1 MAYHK
6 FHYYSM
12 LKRYSRII
20 EVLRKYGFGYIVDQ
34 LGLSTFSDIRAWFR
48 RKSREEKIHISK
60 PARIRMVLEELGTT
74 YIKLGQL
81 LSMRQDLIPE
91 KYAAELSK
99 LQDEVPP
106 FEYEDVRII
115 IEEEFGVPIED
126 LFYSFE
132 TKPLAAA
139 SIGQVH
145 RAKLKNGDD
154 VVVKI
159 QRPDIKKVIESD
171 LEIMYSIAGFADEH
185 IPELRLYRPIEIVD
199 ELSRSIHAEMDYT
212 QEGRNT
218 DHFATNFRNNSGIFI
233 PKIYWD
239 HTSIRVLTLEYIEG
253 VKSSYLDLLDEKG
266 FDRRKIAHTVGNAF
280 MQQVFEDGFFHAD
293 LHPGNMLIKDDGKIA
308 LIDFG
313 LVGHLSTETR
323 NMLID
328 ELIAITKGDIDLFV
342 ETLKDMGYIGDHVDI
357 VSLKADVEYF
367 RTKYYGRPLK
377 DFDTHVIIEELIGIL
392 RKHQVQIPSNLAL
405 LARAV
410 LTVEGFGRMMD
421 PGFNISELGESYGKK
436 ILKQRLGPQNLAQN
450 TYSHILDWS
459 RVFKKAPTKI
469 SHILDVAEKGCLK
482 LEIEP
487 QSAKRISSDINAAS
501 NRLSLSLM
509 ISAVIVGSSMI
520 IQTNMKPHLWG
531 VPLLGV
537 FGFLMA
543 ALFGLWLIIY
553 IVRTGEI

>member
-1 MAYHK
+1 
-6 FHYYSM
+6 M
-12 LKRYSRII
+12 LKRSSRII

-34 LGLSTFSDIRAWFR
+34 MGLSTYGDVRAWFG
-48 RKSREEKIHISK
+48 RKSRKEKIHVSK

-81 LSMRQDLIPE
+81 LSMREDLIPE
-91 KYAAELSK
+91 EYAMELSK

-106 FEYEDVRII
+106 FEYEEVKRI
-115 IEEEFGVPIED
+115 IEEEFRVPIED
-126 LFYSFE
+126 LFDSFE
-132 TKPLAAA
+132 EKPLAAA

-145 RAKLKNGDD
+145 RAKIKNGQA
-154 VVVKI
+154 VVVKV
-159 QRPDIKKVIESD
+159 QRPGIKEVIESD
-171 LEIMYSIAGFADEH
+171 LEIMYSIAGFAEEH
-185 IPELRLYRPIEIVD
+185 IPELRLYRPLEIVE

-218 DHFATNFRNNSGIFI
+218 DHFATNFGENRGIFI
-233 PKIYWD
+233 PKVYWD
-239 HTSIRVLTLEYIEG
+239 HTSTRVLTLEYIEG
-253 VKSSYLDLLDEKG
+253 LKSSCLDLLDEKG
-266 FDRRKIAHTVGNAF
+266 FDRSEIAHTVGNAF
-280 MQQVFEDGFFHAD
+280 MQQVFKDGFFHAD

-313 LVGHLSTETR
+313 LVGHLSAEIR

-342 ETLKDMGYIGDHVDI
+342 EILQDMGYIGDHVDI
-357 VSLKADVEYF
+357 TSLKTDVGYF

-377 DFDTHVIIEELIGIL
+377 DLDTHSILEELTGIL

-421 PGFNISELGESYGKK
+421 PDFNISELGESYGKK
-436 ILKQRLGPQNLAQN
+436 ILKQRLSPQNLAQN
-450 TYSHILDWS
+450 TYSHVLDWS
-459 RVFKKAPTKI
+459 RVFRKAPTKI
-469 SHILDVAEKGCLK
+469 SHILDVAEKGYLK
-482 LEIEP
+482 LKIEP
-487 QSAKRISSDINAAS
+487 ESANRISADINAAS

-520 IQTNMKPHLWG
+520 IQTNMKPYLWG

-537 FGFLMA
+537 FGFLVA
-543 ALFGLWLIIY
+543 GLFGLWLIIY
-553 IVRTGEI
+553 IVRTGRI

>member
-1 MAYHK
+1 MAYHR

-12 LKRYSRII
+12 LKRSGRII

-34 LGLSTFSDIRAWFR
+34 IGLSTYGDIRAWFG
-48 RKSREEKIHISK
+48 RKSRKEKIHVSK
-60 PARIRMVLEELGTT
+60 PARTRMVLEELGTT

-81 LSMRQDLIPE
+81 LSMREDLIPE
-91 KYAAELSK
+91 EYALELSK

-106 FEYEDVRII
+106 FEYKEVKRI
-115 IEEEFGVPIED
+115 IEEEFRVPIED
-126 LFYSFE
+126 LFDSFE
-132 TKPLAAA
+132 EKPLAAA

-145 RAKLKNGDD
+145 RAKTKNGQA
-154 VVVKI
+154 VVVKV
-159 QRPDIKKVIESD
+159 QRPDINEVIESD
-171 LEIMYSIAGFADEH
+171 LEIMYSIAGFAEEH
-185 IPELRLYRPIEIVD
+185 IPELRLYRPLEIVD

-218 DHFATNFRNNSGIFI
+218 DHFATNFGENRGIFI
-233 PKIYWD
+233 PKVYWD
-239 HTSIRVLTLEYIEG
+239 HTSTRVLTLEYIEG
-253 VKSSYLDLLDEKG
+253 VKSSCLDLLDEKG
-266 FDRRKIAHTVGNAF
+266 FDRSKIAHTVGNAF

-313 LVGHLSTETR
+313 LVGHLSAEIR

-342 ETLKDMGYIGDHVDI
+342 EILQDMGYIGDHVDI
-357 VSLKADVEYF
+357 TSLKADVGYF

-377 DFDTHVIIEELIGIL
+377 DLDTHAILEELTGIL

-421 PGFNISELGESYGKK
+421 PDFNISELGESYGKK
-436 ILKQRLGPQNLAQN
+436 ILKQRLSPQNLAQN
-450 TYSHILDWS
+450 TYSHVLDWS
-459 RVFKKAPTKI
+459 RVFRKAPTKI
-469 SHILDVAEKGCLK
+469 SHILDVAEKGYLK
-482 LEIEP
+482 LKIEP
-487 QSAKRISSDINAAS
+487 ESANRISADINAAS

-520 IQTNMKPHLWG
+520 IQTNMKPYLWG

-537 FGFLMA
+537 FGFLVA
-543 ALFGLWLIIY
+543 GLFGLWLIIY
-553 IVRTGEI
+553 IVRTGQI

>member
-1 MAYHK
+1 MAYHR

-34 LGLSTFSDIRAWFR
+34 IGLSNYRDIRAWLG
-48 RKSREEKIHISK
+48 RKSKEEKVHVSE
-60 PARIRMVLEELGTT
+60 PARIRMVFEELGTT

-81 LSMRQDLIPE
+81 LSMRQDLIPKE
-91 KYAAELSK
+91 YATELSK

-106 FEYEDVRII
+106 FEYNDVKRI
-115 IEEEFGVPIED
+115 IEEEFGASIED
-126 LFYSFE
+126 LFDSFE

-145 RAKLKNGDD
+145 RAKLKNGYD
-154 VVVKI
+154 VVVKV
-159 QRPDIKKVIESD
+159 QRPGIKEVIESD
-171 LEIMYSIAGFADEH
+171 LEIMYSIAGFAEEH
-185 IPELRLYRPIEIVD
+185 IPELRLYRPLEIVD

-218 DHFATNFRNNSGIFI
+218 DHFAINFRNNTEIFI
-233 PKIYWD
+233 PKIYWS
-239 HTSIRVLTLEYIEG
+239 HTSSRVLTLQYIEG
-253 VKSSYLDLLDEKG
+253 VKSSCLDILDERG
-266 FDRRKIAHTVGNAF
+266 FDRSKISLTIGDAF
-280 MQQVFEDGFFHAD
+280 MKQVFEDGFFHAD

-313 LVGHLSTETR
+313 LVGHLSTDTR

-328 ELIAITKGDIDLFV
+328 ELIAITKGDIDFFV
-342 ETLKDMGYIGDHVDI
+342 ETLQDMGYLGDNADI
-357 VSLKADVEYF
+357 RSLKTDVEYF

-377 DFDTHVIIEELIGIL
+377 DLDTKVIIEELTGIL

-405 LARAV
+405 LGRAL

-421 PGFNISELGESYGKK
+421 PNFNISELGESYGKK
-436 ILKQRLGPQNLAQN
+436 IVKQRLSPQNLAQN
-450 TYSHILDWS
+450 TYSRILDWS

-469 SHILDVAEKGCLK
+469 SHILDVAEKGYIK

-487 QSAKRISSDINAAS
+487 KSAKRISSDINAAS

-531 VPLLGV
+531 VPLLGI